1 MAVRVAG
8 GEGPQ
13 VFLNRMLKG
22 NCWNFAGFCG
32 QEESGV
38 IAGFLQFHGRM
49 AADRLAL
56 ASLPVHHYEGL
67 A

>member
-1 MAVRVAG
+1 M
-8 GEGPQ
+8 
-13 VFLNRMLKG
+13 
-22 NCWNFAGFCG
+22 NCRNFAGLCG

-38 IAGFLQFHGRM
+38 IAGFLQFHGRI

-56 ASLPVHHYEGL
+56 ASLPEHHYEGL